1 MINSDHTIGAVGG
14 SNPTTSQPVQPQS
27 QETGEGAR
35 FGRTV
40 STGDSNNIVSVR
52 TPNLS
57 HSQTVRSATLS
68 PDGRFVKVD
77 NVDEKAILSN
87 ITSPNSV
94 SPHDVSSKGTQ
105 WAADEADLKVWQ
117 EGRSTKPRKMK
128 KKKKCSGSA
137 DKPFSGVSLVASRYH
152 GNPNYH
158 TVQGQQ
164 VMDKNPESRYCQR
177 STGASASPDVP
188 ATDDD
193 SWSFQLSAGP
203 ESGKVY
209 LTRPKFRPLY
219 MTPLVDIG
227 ANLVKDSFNL
237 PRVIAEASRAGVGSI
252 MVTGTSISASKKA
265 QKLVDQWSEPSA
277 KATEACG
284 FSDSPPC
291 SLYYTVGCHPH
302 HAKNFHRDGGIR
314 EMREILE
321 QGDRHCIAVGECGLD
336 YDRKWSSP
344 EVQRTVFRKQL
355 ALAAE
360 LKKPLFLH
368 ERLAHDDFMG
378 ILADYIN
385 QLPSPAM
392 ACVHCFTGNS
402 EQLQAYLDL
411 GCSIGITGWIGD
423 KRNKDLV
430 KALRSV
436 SWETLRERLMVET
449 DAPFLEPYLVMP
461 PRLEH
466 RRGGKREND
475 NEPANLPYVIHALS
489 QVLRVDGEEI
499 AAATTDN
506 ARRIFSLGD

>member
-1 MINSDHTIGAVGG
+1 MINSNNTTGTVGG
-14 SNPTTSQPVQPQS
+14 SNPNTSQPVQPQL
-27 QETGEGAR
+27 QEAGEGAR

-40 STGDSNNIVSVR
+40 STGDSNNILSVR
-52 TPNLS
+52 TPDFS
-57 HSQTVRSATLS
+57 HSQTGRSTTSS

-77 NVDEKAILSN
+77 DEKAILPN
-87 ITSPNSV
+87 ITSPSSV
-94 SPHDVSSKGTQ
+94 SPHGVSSKGTQ

-117 EGRSTKPRKMK
+117 EGRSKPRKMK
-128 KKKKCSGSA
+128 KKKRSSGST
-137 DKPFSGVSLVASRYH
+137 DKPSSGVCPIAFRYS
-152 GNPNYH
+152 GNTNYH
-158 TVQGQQ
+158 AVQGRQ
-164 VMDKNPESRYCQR
+164 VMDQGLESRYCQR
-177 STGASASPDVP
+177 STGATALPDAP
-188 ATDDD
+188 ARDDE
-193 SWSFQLSAGP
+193 SSGFQLATRP
-203 ESGKVY
+203 ESGKVN
-209 LTRPKFRPLY
+209 LTPPRYRPQY

-227 ANLVKDSFNL
+227 ANLVKDRFDL
-237 PRVIAEASRAGVGSI
+237 PQVLAEASRAGVGSI
-252 MVTGTSISASKKA
+252 MITGTSISASKDA
-265 QKLVDQWSEPSA
+265 QKLVAQWSEPSA

-302 HAKNFHRDGGIR
+302 NAKNFRRDGGIR
-314 EMREILE
+314 ELRKILK

-336 YDRKWSSP
+336 YDREWSFP
-344 EVQRTVFRKQL
+344 DVQRTVFRKQL

-368 ERLAHDDFMG
+368 ERLAHDDFIG
-378 ILADYIN
+378 ILKDHIN

-411 GCSIGITGWIGD
+411 GCSIGITGYIGD

-436 SWETLRERLMVET
+436 GWETLRERLMVET
-449 DAPFLEPYLVMP
+449 DAPFLKPYLVMP
-461 PRLEH
+461 ERLEH
-466 RRGGKREND
+466 RRRGKREND

-489 QVLRVDGEEI
+489 QVLGVDGEEI